1 MDRRRA
7 LHKNGRFSRIYNGR
21 HTHSSHQ
28 EGDLGAWDPY
38 ASALKRALLVVGI
51 DLTDPHDFLVLCLRD
66 HAHLVCW
73 TRLLDP

>member
-1 MDRRRA
+1 MDRRLA

-21 HTHSSHQ
+21 HTHSIHQ
-28 EGDLGAWDPY
+28 EVDQGALDPY
-38 ASALKRALLVVGI
+38 ASALKRALLVVGT
-51 DLTDPHDFLVLCLRD
+51 DLTDHHDFLVLCLRG